1 MNIQKPSFIDLDSS
15 ATTPV
20 SPGVLES
27 MIPYFRED
35 YGNPSS
41 PYPLGER
48 AKEAV
53 SQAREKLAWL
63 LSAQSREILFTS
75 GGTESNQTAVR
86 GALSARPGKK
96 EILISSIEHSSILG
110 LAPFLEKEGYKVT
123 LLPVNP
129 CGRIEP
135 ETVRNALSENTALVS
150 VMWVNNETGAI
161 QPIEEIVADAHK
173 AGALVHTDAV
183 AATGK
188 IPIDLSKVRVDSLS
202 MSSHKIYG
210 PKGIGALF
218 LRKGETFSSLM
229 PGSQERKRRGGTENV
244 PGIVGLGYAAVEA
257 AEFLQN
263 SIAKIT
269 LLRDHLEESLMDY
282 FPFIRRNGPKEP
294 SFRAPHITNL
304 GFLGI
309 AAEKLLMDLV
319 REGIYVSMGS
329 ACSSGSIDPSHVLTA
344 MGQTREEAL
353 SALRFSLG
361 RSTTARDID
370 RTTTILSGIL
380 KEKRRAS

>member
-1 MNIQKPSFIDLDSS
+1 MNGLSFDFSFL
-15 ATTPV
+15 
-20 SPGVLES
+20 L
-27 MIPYFRED
+27 
-35 YGNPSS
+35 
-41 PYPLGER
+41 
-48 AKEAV
+48 
-53 SQAREKLAWL
+53 L
-63 LSAQSREILFTS
+63 LSSIFNHPDQAGDSHP
-75 GGTESNQTAVR
+75 V
-86 GALSARPGKK
+86 PG
-96 EILISSIEHSSILG
+96 IQ
-110 LAPFLEKEGYKVT
+110 
-123 LLPVNP
+123 LLD
-129 CGRIEP
+129 
-135 ETVRNALSENTALVS
+135 LSEDFKSLF
-150 VMWVNNETGAI
+150 
-161 QPIEEIVADAHK
+161 HF
-173 AGALVHTDAV
+173 
-183 AATGK
+183 
-188 IPIDLSKVRVDSLS
+188 SK
-202 MSSHKIYG
+202 
-210 PKGIGALF
+210 
-218 LRKGETFSSLM
+218 